1 MRCEQVDRWL
11 DQGGPAAGAAD
22 CRAHAASCARCAAA
36 LEAALE
42 IESLLA
48 ADFAPAPAT
57 LTERVMARVAL
68 ARRVDWH
75 IEPPA
80 FDWWVRAAAQPSVA
94 LALVIAALLM
104 WRGDLLL
111 ALASQGLVSL
121 GTGLTNALAAVPV
134 SFAPAT
140 RTALWLAL
148 LIAAPWE
155 SWLLFRWCESL
166 ARPHGAGRRAPA
178 SAADGHPR
186 VS

>member
-1 MRCEQVDRWL
+1 MNCEQVDRWL
-11 DQGGPAAGAAD
+11 DQGGPAAGAAE
-22 CRAHAASCARCAAA
+22 CRAHASSCARCAVV

-48 ADFAPAPAT
+48 ADLAPAPAT
-57 LTERVMARVAL
+57 FTERVMARIAVAHR
-68 ARRVDWH
+68 ADGKV
-75 IEPPA
+75 EAPA

-111 ALASQGLVSL
+111 ALASQGLVSM
-121 GTGLTNALAAVPV
+121 GAGVTNAVAAVPV
-134 SFAPAT
+134 ILAPAT

-166 ARPHGAGRRAPA
+166 ARPRGAGRRAK
-178 SAADGHPR
+178 AAGGHAR